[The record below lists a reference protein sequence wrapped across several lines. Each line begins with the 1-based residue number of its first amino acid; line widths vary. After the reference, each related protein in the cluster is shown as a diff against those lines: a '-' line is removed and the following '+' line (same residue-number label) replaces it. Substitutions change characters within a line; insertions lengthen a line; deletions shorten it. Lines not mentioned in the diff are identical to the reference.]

1 MKLKELK
8 KEYDKA
14 VKENKETFEIE
25 DVLILTGYAKY
36 LIEYIEKT
44 MKLNDEDEIEL
55 KNKQTIN
62 FNNN

>member
-8 KEYDKA
+8 KAYDKA

-25 DVLILTGYAKY
+25 DVLLLTAYAKY
-36 LIEYIEKT
+36 LIEYIEET
-44 MKLNDEDEIEL
+44 MKLNNEDEIEL

>member
-8 KEYDKA
+8 KAYDKA

-25 DVLILTGYAKY
+25 DVLLLTAYAKY
-36 LIEYIEKT
+36 LIQYLEKT
-44 MKLNDEDEIEL
+44 MKLNNEDDIEL

>member
-8 KEYDKA
+8 KAYDKA

-25 DVLILTGYAKY
+25 DVLLLTAYAKY
-36 LIEYIEKT
+36 LIQYLEKT
-44 MKLNDEDEIEL
+44 MELNNEDEIEL

>member
-8 KEYDKA
+8 KAYDKA

-25 DVLILTGYAKY
+25 DVLLLTTYAKY
-36 LIEYIEKT
+36 LIEYLEKT
-44 MKLNDEDEIEL
+44 MKLNDEDKIEL

>member
-1 MKLKELK
+1 MELKELK
-8 KEYDKA
+8 KAYDKA

-25 DVLILTGYAKY
+25 DVLLLTTYAKY
-36 LIEYIEKT
+36 LIEYLEKT
-44 MKLNDEDEIEL
+44 MKLNNEDKIEL

>member
-1 MKLKELK
+1 MKFKELK
-8 KEYDKA
+8 KAYDKA

-25 DVLILTGYAKY
+25 DVLLLTAYAKY
-36 LIEYIEKT
+36 LIQYLEETI
-44 MKLNDEDEIEL
+44 KLNDEDEIGL

>member
-8 KEYDKA
+8 KAYDKA

-25 DVLILTGYAKY
+25 GVLILTAYAKY
-36 LIEYIEKT
+36 LIQYLEETI
-44 MKLNDEDEIEL
+44 KLNDEDEIEL

>member
-25 DVLILTGYAKY
+25 DVLILTAYAKY

-55 KNKQTIN
+55 KNKQTTN

>member
-25 DVLILTGYAKY
+25 DVLLLTAYAKY
-36 LIEYIEKT
+36 LIQYLEET

-55 KNKQTIN
+55 KNKQTTN

>member
-8 KEYDKA
+8 KAYDKA

-25 DVLILTGYAKY
+25 DVLILTAYAKY
-36 LIEYIEKT
+36 LIQYLEET

-55 KNKQTIN
+55 KNK
-62 FNNN
+62 

>member
-1 MKLKELK
+1 MEFKGLK
-8 KEYDKA
+8 KAYDKA

-25 DVLILTGYAKY
+25 DVLLLTAYAKY

>member
-8 KEYDKA
+8 KAYDKA

-25 DVLILTGYAKY
+25 GVLILTAYAKY
-36 LIEYIEKT
+36 LIQYLEET

>member
-8 KEYDKA
+8 KAYDKA

-25 DVLILTGYAKY
+25 DVLLLTAYAKY
-36 LIEYIEKT
+36 LIQYLEKT

-55 KNKQTIN
+55 KNK
-62 FNNN
+62 

>member
-8 KEYDKA
+8 KAYDKA

-25 DVLILTGYAKY
+25 DVLLLTAYAKY
-36 LIEYIEKT
+36 LIQYLEET
-44 MKLNDEDEIEL
+44 MKLNDEDEIGL

>member
-25 DVLILTGYAKY
+25 DVLLLTAYAKY
-36 LIEYIEKT
+36 LIE
-44 MKLNDEDEIEL
+44 
-55 KNKQTIN
+55 
-62 FNNN
+62 

>member
-1 MKLKELK
+1 MKFKELK
-8 KEYDKA
+8 KAYDKA

-25 DVLILTGYAKY
+25 DVLFLTGYAKY

-55 KNKQTIN
+55 KNKQTTN

>member
-1 MKLKELK
+1 MKFKELK
-8 KEYDKA
+8 KAYDKA

-25 DVLILTGYAKY
+25 DVLLLTAYAKY
-36 LIEYIEKT
+36 LIQYLEKT
-44 MKLNDEDEIEL
+44 MELNNEDEIEL

>member
-8 KEYDKA
+8 KAYDKA

-25 DVLILTGYAKY
+25 CVLVLTAYAKY
-36 LIEYIEKT
+36 LIQYLEKT
-44 MKLNDEDEIEL
+44 MKLNDEDEIES

>member
-1 MKLKELK
+1 MKFKELK
-8 KEYDKA
+8 KAYDKA

-25 DVLILTGYAKY
+25 DFLLLTAYAKY
-36 LIEYIEKT
+36 LIQYLEKT
-44 MKLNDEDEIEL
+44 MKLNNEDEIEL

>member
-25 DVLILTGYAKY
+25 DVLLLTAYAKY

>member
-8 KEYDKA
+8 KAYDKA

-25 DVLILTGYAKY
+25 DVLLLTAYAKY
-36 LIEYIEKT
+36 LIQYLEKT
-44 MKLNDEDEIEL
+44 MKLNNEDEIEL

>member
-8 KEYDKA
+8 KAYDKA

-25 DVLILTGYAKY
+25 NFLILTAYAKY
-36 LIEYIEKT
+36 LIQYLEKT
-44 MKLNDEDEIEL
+44 MKLNNEDEIEL